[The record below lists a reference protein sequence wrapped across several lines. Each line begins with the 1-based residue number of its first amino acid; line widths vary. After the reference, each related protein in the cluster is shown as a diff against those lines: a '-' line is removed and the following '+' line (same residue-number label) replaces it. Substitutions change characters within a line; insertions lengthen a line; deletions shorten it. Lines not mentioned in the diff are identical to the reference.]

1 MNSTASKALTTI
13 LTALI
18 LVASVG
24 ASYLILSK
32 LTNTPAAT
40 ARASS
45 PFTEVSLTAA
55 SAISAAPVPSNDSN
69 WAGYIA
75 SSDLQNPQPTVT
87 AISASWTVPAVTPSA
102 QNDTY
107 AAVWIGIGG
116 YYDNTLIQTGTEQDS
131 IGGQGDYTTWY
142 ELLPAFAVTI
152 DTMVI
157 SPGDQMNA
165 SIQLVDAVTDTWS
178 ISIEDLTTS
187 QAFQDDFTYASSQLS
202 AEWIVE
208 RPLAGRRL
216 STLANID
223 TVTFTNCQATV
234 GSQSGNISS
243 FPALESIM
251 YQTVDQNADG
261 VNQLAAVSDL
271 ADGGTSFTV
280 ETSQEVIPELPVW
293 AVLPLVMGT
302 GLFAAAVR
310 KRQTRSRNGAGTRA
324 AGKTV
329 NLKF

>member
-1 MNSTASKALTTI
+1 MNNTASKAQATI
-13 LTALI
+13 LVALI

-24 ASYLILSK
+24 ASYLIFSK

-69 WAGYIA
+69 WAGYIV

-87 AISASWTVPAVTPSA
+87 GISASWTVPTVTGSA
-102 QNDTY
+102 QNDTF

-131 IGGQGDYTTWY
+131 IGGQGDYSAWY

-152 DTMVI
+152 DTITI
-157 SPGDQMNA
+157 SLGDQMNA
-165 SIQLVDAVTDTWS
+165 SIQLVDSATDTWS

-187 QAFQDDFTYASSQLS
+187 QSFQDDFIYASSQLS

-223 TVTFTNCQATV
+223 TVVFTNCQATL
-234 GSQSGNISS
+234 GSQGGNISS

-251 YQTVDQNADG
+251 YQTVNQNSDG
-261 VNQLAAVSDL
+261 TNQLAAVSDL
-271 ADGGTSFTV
+271 TDGGSSFTV
-280 ETSQEVIPELPVW
+280 ETSQAVIPELPVW
-293 AVLPLVMGT
+293 AVLLLVMGA
-302 GLFAAAVR
+302 GMFAVAVR
-310 KRQTRSRNGAGTRA
+310 KRQIRSRNGAGTRA
-324 AGKTV
+324 AWETV
-329 NLKF
+329 NLRF

>member
-1 MNSTASKALTTI
+1 MNNAASKAQATL
-13 LTALI
+13 LVALI

-32 LTNTPAAT
+32 LTNKPVTT
-40 ARASS
+40 AHALF

-55 SAISAAPVPSNDSN
+55 SVISATPVPSNDSN
-69 WAGYIA
+69 WAGYIV
-75 SSDLQNPQPTVT
+75 SSDLQNPQPTAT
-87 AISASWTVPAVTPSA
+87 AISASWTVPTVTGSA
-102 QNDTY
+102 QNDTF

-131 IGGQGDYTTWY
+131 IGGQGDYSAWY

-152 DTMVI
+152 DTITV
-157 SPGDQMNA
+157 SPDDQMNA
-165 SIQLVDAVTDTWS
+165 SIQLVDSATDTWS

-187 QAFQDDFTYASSQLS
+187 QSFQDDFIYASSQLS

-216 STLANID
+216 STLANIG
-223 TVTFTNCQATV
+223 TVMFGNCQTTV

-243 FPALESIM
+243 FPALQSIM
-251 YQTVDQNADG
+251 YETVNQNADG

-271 ADGGTSFTV
+271 TDGGTSFTV
-280 ETSQEVIPELPVW
+280 ETSQEVIPELPIWV
-293 AVLPLVMGT
+293 VLPLVMGT
-302 GLFAAAVR
+302 GLFAATIR
-310 KRQTRSRNGAGTRA
+310 QRQTRSRNGAGPRA
-324 AGKTV
+324 AWKTV

>member
-1 MNSTASKALTTI
+1 MQAAILIALT
-13 LTALI
+13 
-18 LVASVG
+18 LVASFA

-40 ARASS
+40 ARGSS

-55 SAISAAPVPSNDSN
+55 SAVSATPVPSNDSN
-69 WAGYIA
+69 WAGYIV

-87 AISASWTVPAVTPSA
+87 AISASWAVPTVTASA
-102 QNDTY
+102 QNDTF

-131 IGGQGDYTTWY
+131 IGGQGDYTAWY
-142 ELLPAFAVTI
+142 ELLPALAVTI
-152 DTMVI
+152 DTMVV

-165 SIQLVDAVTDTWS
+165 SIHLVDSATDTWS

-223 TVTFTNCQATV
+223 TVMFTNCLTTF
-234 GSQSGNISS
+234 GSQIGNISS

-280 ETSQEVIPELPVW
+280 ETSQDVIPELPVW

-302 GLFAAAVR
+302 GLFAAAIR
-310 KRQTRSRNGAGTRA
+310 KRQTRSRNNAGPRA
-324 AGKTV
+324 AWKTV

>member
-1 MNSTASKALTTI
+1 MKNTASKAQAT
-13 LTALI
+13 I
-18 LVASVG
+18 LVALMLIASVG
-24 ASYLILSK
+24 TSYLILSQ
-32 LTNTPAAT
+32 LTNTPVT
-40 ARASS
+40 RAHALS

-69 WAGYIA
+69 WAGYIV

-87 AISASWTVPAVTPSA
+87 AISASWTVPTVTGSA
-102 QNDTY
+102 QNDTF

-131 IGGQGDYTTWY
+131 IGGQGDYSAWY
-142 ELLPAFAVTI
+142 ELLPAFAITI
-152 DTMVI
+152 DTMTI
-157 SPGDQMNA
+157 APGDQMNA
-165 SIQLVDAVTDTWS
+165 SIQLVNSATDTWS

-187 QAFQDDFTYASSQLS
+187 QFFQDDFIYASSQLS

-216 STLANID
+216 STLANIG
-223 TVTFTNCQATV
+223 TVMFTNCQTTV

-271 ADGGTSFTV
+271 TDGGASFTV
-280 ETSQEVIPELPVW
+280 ETSQDVIPELPVW
-293 AVLPLVMGT
+293 AVLPLMVGT

-310 KRQTRSRNGAGTRA
+310 KRQTRSRNGARPRA
-324 AGKTV
+324 TWKTV